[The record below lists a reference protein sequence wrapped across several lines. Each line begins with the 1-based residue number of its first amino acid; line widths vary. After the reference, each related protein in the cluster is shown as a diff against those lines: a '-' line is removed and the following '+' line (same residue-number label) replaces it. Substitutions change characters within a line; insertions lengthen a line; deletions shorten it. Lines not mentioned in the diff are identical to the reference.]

1 MRSKASR
8 FFPRTFF
15 YFFLHSIFYTNY
27 PNQDLYTFEQHFIYE
42 FAKTSLY
49 EWQKQLGMLSPYA
62 EVYYLPTDKSAGEQ
76 STNKNETSIKGK
88 DQEEKITTV
97 QTNDKE
103 DKAKHNNDKTNQ
115 DNKPG
120 NTKKKKLTQENINVI
135 KEDWVQVKRNAKTKE
150 VREAIQKAYIKNVKN
165 YYAALKV
172 DEEVVD
178 EKDDIKKE
186 SVVKKQQKNI
196 AKRSM

>member
-1 MRSKASR
+1 MLYRNSGSTGW
-8 FFPRTFF
+8 P
-15 YFFLHSIFYTNY
+15 HNY
-27 PNQDLYTFEQHFIYE
+27 PNQDLYTFERHFIYE

-62 EVYYLPTDKSAGEQ
+62 EVYYLPTDKSAREQ
-76 STNKNETSIKGK
+76 NTNENETSTKGK
-88 DQEEKITTV
+88 DHEEKITPV
-97 QTNDKE
+97 QNNDTE
-103 DKAKHNNDKTNQ
+103 STAKYKNDKTNQ
-115 DNKPG
+115 DNKPVS
-120 NTKKKKLTQENINVI
+120 TKEKKSIQKKINVI
-135 KEDWVQVKRNAKTKE
+135 EEDWVQVKRNAKTKE